1 MHLKNTIIV
10 TGATRGIGL
19 AVLKRFLKAGFDAAF
34 CGTHP
39 ERVAQITQSL
49 QEEYPQS
56 RIQGYAV
63 RLDVKEEA
71 IAFSAKALEFLGGCT
86 VLVNNAG
93 TFMPGSVLS
102 EEDGVLEKLFEVN
115 VSSAYHVSRVVIPT
129 MAANS
134 RSHVF
139 NMCSI
144 ASIVAYPNG
153 GSYCISKFALL
164 GLSKLLREEL
174 KPKGICVTAVMPG
187 ATLTDSWAGVDLPET
202 RFIKPENIAELMF
215 NAWLCN
221 ENACTEELLIRPVAG
236 DI

>member
-1 MHLKNTIIV
+1 MNNKNTIII

-19 AVLKRFLKAGFDAAF
+19 AILKRFLSAGFDAAF
-34 CGTHP
+34 CGTNP
-39 ERVAQITQSL
+39 DRVEALTVSL
-49 QEEYPQS
+49 RTEYPLS
-56 RIQGYAV
+56 AIKGFAV
-63 RLDVKEEA
+63 QLEDKSQA
-71 IAFSAKALEFLGGCT
+71 ANFAQKAMGFLGGCT

-93 TFMPGSVLS
+93 TFFPGSVIQ
-102 EEDGVLEKLFEVN
+102 EEDGVFEKLWNVN
-115 VSSAYHVSRVVIPT
+115 VASAYHVSRAIIPN
-129 MAANS
+129 MKDRS

-144 ASIVAYPNG
+144 ASIVAYLNG

-174 KPKGICVTAVMPG
+174 KPRGICVTAVMPG
-187 ATLTDSWAGVDLPET
+187 ATFTDSWANSGFPED
-202 RFIKPENIAELMF
+202 RFIKPESIAELMF

-221 ENACTEELLIRPVAG
+221 ENACTEELLVRPVAG

>member
-1 MHLKNTIIV
+1 MSVNKSIII

-19 AVLKRFLKAGFDAAF
+19 AILRKFLSAGFDAAF
-34 CGTHP
+34 CGTNP
-39 ERVAQITQSL
+39 ERVAAVYNAL
-49 QEEYPQS
+49 KEEFPKVN
-56 RIQGYAV
+56 IAGFAAC
-63 RLDVKEEA
+63 LENKEEA
-71 IAFSAKALEFLGGCT
+71 IGFSQKALDFLGGCT

-93 TFMPGSVLS
+93 TFMPGSVLN
-102 EEDGVLEKLFEVN
+102 EDEGIFEKLWQVN
-115 VSSAYHVSRVVIPT
+115 VSSAYHVSRSVVPK
-129 MAANS
+129 MSNNQ

-144 ASIVAYPNG
+144 ASIIAYPNG

-174 KPKGICVTAVMPG
+174 KTRGICVTAVMPG
-187 ATLTDSWAGVDLPET
+187 ATLTDSWANSGLPES
-202 RFIKPENIAELMF
+202 RFVKPENISELMF

-221 ENACTEELLIRPVAG
+221 ENACTEEILIRPIEG